1 MDQPTYVISFDDVSP
16 ADASRY
22 ADELSNALLDAI
34 DATAD
39 ITIQRRRDD
48 PRAQDFGTTLVLILG
63 TPTAAALAKMIAT
76 GIGNWLKLR
85 TSASLT
91 VKTPDGHIILRN
103 VTSTQAAELARIFL
117 TKP

>member
-22 ADELSNALLDAI
+22 ADELSNALLDA
-34 DATAD
+34 TAD
-39 ITIQRRRDD
+39 ITIQRRRGD

-63 TPTAAALAKMIAT
+63 TSTAAALAKT
-76 GIGNWLKLR
+76 VPTVIGNWLKLR

-91 VKTPDGHIILRN
+91 VKTSDGHIILRN
-103 VTSTQAAELARIFL
+103 VTSKQAAELARIFL